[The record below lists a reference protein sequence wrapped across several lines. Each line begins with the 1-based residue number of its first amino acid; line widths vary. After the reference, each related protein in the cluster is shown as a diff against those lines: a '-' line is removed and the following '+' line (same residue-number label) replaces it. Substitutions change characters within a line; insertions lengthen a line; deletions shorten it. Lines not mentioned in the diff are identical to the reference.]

1 MKLESISPVL
11 KHFNL
16 PNVITT
22 LGLVF
27 GIFAAFYLTQHE
39 LRLAIILLFFA
50 GLMDLFDGFVA
61 VKLNQVSN
69 FGKHL
74 DTLVDFFTCVIMP
87 IWMVF
92 ALLDSNLFII
102 AALVFY
108 CICGLWRLANYNLVG
123 GGKHFTG
130 LPVPAAMS
138 VVTIAMWFVV
148 IQGITVWVMA
158 GVFVLMGMLML
169 STLPLAKYGKW
180 QVISG
185 LGGFGFLIYVIIFGA
200 R

>member
-1 MKLESISPVL
+1 MKLENISPVL
-11 KHFNL
+11 KHFNI

-27 GIFAAFYLTQHE
+27 GIFAAFYLTQRD
-39 LRLAIILLFFA
+39 LRMAIILLFFA
-50 GLMDLFDGFVA
+50 GLMDLFDGYVA
-61 VKLNQVSN
+61 TKLNQVSN

-92 ALLDSNLFII
+92 DLLDNSPFVI

-130 LPVPAAMS
+130 LPVPSAMAA
-138 VVTIAMWFVV
+138 VTIAIWVV
-148 IQGITVWVMA
+148 VRYGVSVWLATGM
-158 GVFVLMGMLML
+158 FVLMGMLML

-180 QVISG
+180 QVLCG
-185 LGGFGFLIYVIIFGA
+185 LGGVGFLIYVIIFG
-200 R
+200 

>member
-1 MKLESISPVL
+1 MKLSNISPVL
-11 KHFNL
+11 KHFNI
-16 PNVITT
+16 PNIITT

-27 GIFAAFYLTQHE
+27 GIFAAFYLTQGD
-39 LRLAIILLFFA
+39 LRMAIIALFFA
-50 GLMDLFDGFVA
+50 GVMDLIDGYVA
-61 VKLNQVSN
+61 VKLNQVSQ

-92 ALLDSNLFII
+92 DLLDNNPFVIV
-102 AALVFY
+102 ALVFY

-138 VVTIAMWFVV
+138 VVTITIWFVV
-148 IQGITVWVMA
+148 VYGITVWLAA

-180 QVISG
+180 QVVGG
-185 LGGFGFLIYVIIFGA
+185 LGGLGFLIYVIFFGGM
-200 R
+200 

>member
-1 MKLESISPVL
+1 MKLENISPVL

-16 PNVITT
+16 PNIITT

-27 GIFAAFYLTQHE
+27 GIFAAFYLTRGD
-39 LRLAIILLFFA
+39 LRLAIIMLFFA
-50 GLMDLFDGFVA
+50 GLMDLCDGFVA

-92 ALLDSNLFII
+92 DLLCNNPFVIG
-102 AALVFY
+102 ALVFY

-138 VVTIAMWFVV
+138 IVTIAMWFVV
-148 IQGITVWVMA
+148 MQGLTVWVMV
-158 GVFVLMGMLML
+158 GVFALMGMLML

-180 QVISG
+180 QVLGG
-185 LGGFGFLIYVIIFGA
+185 LGGVGFLVYIIIFGA